1 MTDIPSELFYI
12 LKRRGVFSKGTF
24 RDVCAWFLCRTGS
37 LCSLC
42 WSTCSAHSPHAG
54 YETIMSMS
62 STSRILL
69 HDEQA
74 PGWGTAFPPPS
85 IPPTRPSMYLDSTL
99 GESTLRVQSGDGVYQ
114 GGTTRPENIH
124 YITLDDSH
132 SCTEKMGIY

>member
-24 RDVCAWFLCRTGS
+24 RDVCAWFLCRTGF
-37 LCSLC
+37 LCSLF
-42 WSTCSAHSPHAG
+42 WSTCSAHSPHVC

-74 PGWGTAFPPPS
+74 PGWGTAPPP
-85 IPPTRPSMYLDSTL
+85 PPYATIH
-99 GESTLRVQSGDGVYQ
+99 VSG
-114 GGTTRPENIH
+114 
-124 YITLDDSH
+124 
-132 SCTEKMGIY
+132 